1 MANVAPVSTRY
12 GRAPKIALV
21 LAGGAARGA
30 YEVGVVQ
37 HILEEVSRD
46 LGREAPL
53 DILCGTSVGAINVCG
68 LAAFADEARSR
79 ARRLAAVWTRLRI
92 DDLVRLDVR
101 GVLAVGHDLLRGGAA
116 GAPASGGHAA
126 LLDTSGLERQIAE
139 AVPFE
144 RIDGHLER
152 GLLSAVTVSTTLVK
166 SGRTVVFVHRR
177 EPGLPPWSHDP
188 TISPRAT
195 AIRAEHALAS
205 SALPILFRPVSIDG
219 ELYCD
224 GGLRQNVPLSP
235 ARRLGADG
243 VIVVNPR
250 YIEPASAAPERDA
263 PGFPGPLFLLGKTL
277 NALMLDR
284 IDNDLARLESINGIL
299 EAGRR
304 RYGEGFVDALN
315 DELGLPPGRTLRPL
329 RSLLIR
335 ASKDIGSLAA
345 EFVRSPAFRA
355 RTTSVLGRVMRRL
368 AEGDEQREADFLSYL
383 LFDGE
388 FAGRLIEIGRA
399 DARARHEELC
409 AFFERALSFGGFEAS
424 AREGG

>member
-1 MANVAPVSTRY
+1 MANRSPVSTRN

-46 LGREAPL
+46 LGREVPL

-79 ARRLAAVWTRLRI
+79 ARRLAGVWTRLRI

-101 GVLAVGHDLLRGGAA
+101 GVLAVGHDLLRGGA

-126 LLDTSGLERQIAE
+126 LLDTSGLERQIAD

-144 RIDGHLER
+144 RIDEHLER

-195 AIRAEHALAS
+195 ALRAQHALAS
-205 SALPILFRPVSIDG
+205 SAVPILFRPVSIDG

-243 VIVVNPR
+243 VIVVNPK
-250 YIEPASAAPERDA
+250 YIEPASSTAEREA

-304 RYGEGFVDALN
+304 RYGEGFIGELN
-315 DELGLPPGRTLRPL
+315 DELGLPPGRSLRPL

-345 EFVRSPAFRA
+345 EFVRSPTFRA
-355 RTTSVLGRVMRRL
+355 RTTGVLGRVMRRL
-368 AEGDEQREADFLSYL
+368 ADGDEQREADFLSYL

-388 FAGRLIEIGRA
+388 FAGALIEIGRA

-409 AFFERALSFGGFEAS
+409 AFFEKALSAGGFEERA
-424 AREGG
+424 G

>member
-1 MANVAPVSTRY
+1 MTRVAPASIRK
-12 GRAPKIALV
+12 GRVPRIALV

-37 HILEEVSRD
+37 HILEDVSRD
-46 LGREAPL
+46 LGREVPL
-53 DILCGTSVGAINVCG
+53 DILCGTSVGAINVCA
-68 LAAFADEARSR
+68 LAAFADEPR
-79 ARRLAAVWTRLRI
+79 ARGTRIAQVWTRLRI

-101 GVLAVGHDLLRGGAA
+101 GVVGVGKELLRSAA
-116 GAPASGGHAA
+116 TSAPASGQHAS
-126 LLDTSGLERQIAE
+126 LLDTSGLERLLGDVI
-139 AVPFE
+139 PFS
-144 RIDGHLER
+144 RIDSHLDH
-152 GLLSAVTVSTTLVK
+152 GLLSAVTLSTTLVK
-166 SGRTVVFVHRR
+166 SGRTIVFVHRD

-188 TISPRAT
+188 TILPRAT
-195 AIRAEHALAS
+195 PLRLHHALAS
-205 SALPILFRPVSIDG
+205 SAVPILFRPVSIDG
-219 ELYCD
+219 ELHCD

-250 YIEPASAAPERDA
+250 YIQSAPAEPKQESLA
-263 PGFPGPLFLLGKTL
+263 FPGPLFLLGKTL

-284 IDNDLARLESINGIL
+284 IDNDISRLESINGIL

-304 RYGEGFVDALN
+304 RYGPDFVDNLN
-315 DELGLPPGRTLRPL
+315 QELGLPPERKLRPL

-335 ASKDIGSLAA
+335 ASHDIGAMCA
-345 EFVRSPAFRA
+345 QFVRSPAFLG
-355 RTTSVLGRVMRRL
+355 RTSSVLGRVMRRL
-368 AEGDEQREADFLSYL
+368 AEGDEDQEADLLSYL

-409 AFFERALSFGGFEAS
+409 RFFDVTLRQEA
-424 AREGG
+424 AEPDGP

>member
-1 MANVAPVSTRY
+1 MANPSPASARN

-46 LGREAPL
+46 LGRDVPF

-68 LAAFADEARSR
+68 LAAFADESRIR

-101 GVLAVGHDLLRGGAA
+101 GVLAVGQDLLRGAA
-116 GAPASGGHAA
+116 SQPSSGGHTA
-126 LLDTSGLERQIAE
+126 LLDTAGLERQIAE
-139 AVPFE
+139 AVPFD
-144 RIDGHLER
+144 RIDGHLAR

-166 SGRTVVFVHRR
+166 SGRTVVFVHRG

-188 TISPRAT
+188 TITPRAT
-195 AIRAEHALAS
+195 ALRAQHALAS
-205 SALPILFRPVSIDG
+205 SAVPILFRPVNIDG

-250 YIEPASAAPERDA
+250 YIEPASAAAERDA
-263 PGFPGPLFLLGKTL
+263 PGSPGPLFLLGKTL

-284 IDNDLARLESINGIL
+284 IDNDLARLESINSIL
-299 EAGRR
+299 EAGTR
-304 RYGEGFVDALN
+304 RYGEGFITELN
-315 DELGLPPGRTLRPL
+315 DALGLPPGRALRPL

-335 ASKDIGSLAA
+335 ASKDIGGLAA

-355 RTTSVLGRVMRRL
+355 RTSSVLGRVMRRL

-399 DARARHEELC
+399 DARARHDELC
-409 AFFERALSFGGFEAS
+409 AFFDRASKESAQDERP
-424 AREGG
+424 R

>member
-1 MANVAPVSTRY
+1 MADLSPASTRN
-12 GRAPKIALV
+12 GRSPKIALV

-46 LGREAPL
+46 LGRDVPL

-68 LAAFADEARSR
+68 LAAFADEPRSR
-79 ARRLAAVWTRLRI
+79 ARRLADVWTRLRI

-101 GVLAVGHDLLRGGAA
+101 GVLAVGHDLLRGA
-116 GAPASGGHAA
+116 GGSPPSSGRHPA
-126 LLDTSGLERQIAE
+126 LLDTSGLERQIE
-139 AVPFE
+139 DAVPFE
-144 RIDGHLER
+144 RIDEHLAR

-177 EPGLPPWSHDP
+177 DPGLPPWSHDP
-188 TISPRAT
+188 TIAPRA
-195 AIRAEHALAS
+195 AALRAHHALAS
-205 SALPILFRPVSIDG
+205 SAVPILFRPVSIDG

-250 YIEPASAAPERDA
+250 YIEPASRTAEREAPS
-263 PGFPGPLFLLGKTL
+263 FPGPLFVLGKAL

-284 IDNDLARLESINGIL
+284 IDNDIARLESINSIL
-299 EAGRR
+299 EAGKR
-304 RYGEGFVDALN
+304 RYGEGFLGELN
-315 DELGLPPGRTLRPL
+315 EALPPGRTLRPL

-335 ASKDIGSLAA
+335 ASEDIGGLSA

-368 AEGDEQREADFLSYL
+368 AEGDERREADFLSYL

-388 FAGRLIEIGRA
+388 FAGRLIEVGRA
-399 DARARHEELC
+399 DARARHDELC
-409 AFFERALSFGGFEAS
+409 AFFDAALASRALEDRAS
-424 AREGG
+424 